1 MRHYE
6 TGVIIA
12 PNLSDEEIEQQIKQM
27 EEVISS
33 LGGNL
38 GREERWGK
46 RKLAYPIKK
55 FTDGYYLF
63 LHYESEADVPA
74 ELERRF
80 RQSDQV
86 LRYMTVKK
94 EIVPTRRKKKKAEQQ
109 VETEQTTTEATEAE
123 AQAEKGIGRSE
134 GRERGRERWKEDKEK
149 EEEKKKEVV

>member
-12 PNLSDEEIEQQIKQM
+12 PNLSDEEIEQQIRQM
-27 EEVISS
+27 TELIASMKGH
-33 LGGNL
+33 LL
-38 GREERWGK
+38 REERWGK

-63 LHYESEADVPA
+63 LDYEAEPEVPA

-80 RQSDQV
+80 RQSDQI

-94 EIVPTRRKKKKAEQQ
+94 GVTSPWRKKKKARQAEPAL
-109 VETEQTTTEATEAE
+109 TEVTELIEAE
-123 AQAEKGIGRSE
+123 PEEEREGSRSE
-134 GRERGRERWKEDKEK
+134 EKARERGKESREK
-149 EEEKKKEVV
+149 ERS

>member
-33 LGGNL
+33 LGGHL

-94 EIVPTRRKKKKAEQQ
+94 ETAPARRKKKKAEPQ
-109 VETEQTTTEATEAE
+109 VETEQITTEATEAE

>member
-12 PNLSDEEIEQQIKQM
+12 PNLSDEEIEQQIRQM
-27 EEVISS
+27 TELIASMKGH
-33 LGGNL
+33 LL
-38 GREERWGK
+38 REERWGK

-63 LHYESEADVPA
+63 LDYEAEPEVPA

-80 RQSDQV
+80 RQSDQI

-94 EIVPTRRKKKKAEQQ
+94 GTTSPWKKRKKAR
-109 VETEQTTTEATEAE
+109 EAE
-123 AQAEKGIGRSE
+123 PALTEVTELMEAEP
-134 GRERGRERWKEDKEK
+134 
-149 EEEKKKEVV
+149 EEEKEGSRSEEKTREKGKESREKERS

>member
-12 PNLSDEEIEQQIKQM
+12 PNLSDEEIEQQIRQM
-27 EEVISS
+27 TELIASMKGQ
-33 LGGNL
+33 LL
-38 GREERWGK
+38 REERWGK

-63 LHYESEADVPA
+63 LDYEAEPEVPA

-80 RQSDQV
+80 RQSDQI

-94 EIVPTRRKKKKAEQQ
+94 GTTSPWRKKKKAR
-109 VETEQTTTEATEAE
+109 EAE
-123 AQAEKGIGRSE
+123 PALTEVAELIE
-134 GRERGRERWKEDKEK
+134 AEP
-149 EEEKKKEVV
+149 EEEKEGSRSEEKAREKGKESREKERS

>member
-12 PNLSDEEIEQQIKQM
+12 PNLSDEEIEQQIRQM
-27 EEVISS
+27 TELIASMKGH
-33 LGGNL
+33 LL
-38 GREERWGK
+38 REERWGK

-63 LHYESEADVPA
+63 LDYEAEPEVPA

-80 RQSDQV
+80 RQSDQI

-94 EIVPTRRKKKKAEQQ
+94 GTTSPWRKKKKAR
-109 VETEQTTTEATEAE
+109 EAE
-123 AQAEKGIGRSE
+123 AALTEVTELIEAEP
-134 GRERGRERWKEDKEK
+134 
-149 EEEKKKEVV
+149 EEEKEGRRPEEKAGERGKESREKERG